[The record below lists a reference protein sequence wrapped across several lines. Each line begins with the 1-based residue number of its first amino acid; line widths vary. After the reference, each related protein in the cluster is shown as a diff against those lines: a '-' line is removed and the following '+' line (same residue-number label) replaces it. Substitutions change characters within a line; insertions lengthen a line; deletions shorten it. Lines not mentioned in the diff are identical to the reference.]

1 MNKFTIRQLEYLVAV
16 GQYGNLTE
24 AAHHLRVSQ
33 PAITS
38 AIAHLEGVLGQ
49 QLFHRHRGSG
59 VSPTAAGHRA
69 LAEARNILT
78 LVDDFPGALN
88 VEAEEM
94 SGTVLLSCFE
104 PLACYQL
111 PAMLGAMAAEFP
123 NIRIEFSLQTQ
134 SRIHEG
140 LQTGEFELGFS
151 YDTGFWKD
159 LKKVVLYHVTPYA
172 LLPAN
177 HRLARQEA
185 VSIADLVREPFVLV
199 DLPESREYQLSLMRS
214 FGAEPQVRY
223 YCSNLEVIRGLV
235 ANGLGVSLSVTRPVG
250 DRCYDGSRLAYR
262 PLAEDVPMQAVVL
275 AYSKGVRLTR
285 AAKLVLEGIRRYFHS
300 QTERTS
306 PDVQVPL
313 PV

>member
-16 GQYGNLTE
+16 GQYSNLTE
-24 AAHHLRVSQ
+24 AARHLRVSQ

-38 AIAHLEGVLGQ
+38 AIAHLEGIFGQ
-49 QLFHRHRGSG
+49 QLFDRHRGSG

-69 LAEARNILT
+69 LVEARNILT

-88 VEAEEM
+88 IEAKEI
-94 SGTVLLSCFE
+94 SGTVSMACFE

-111 PAMLGAMAAEFP
+111 PAIMGAMAAEFP
-123 NIRIEFSLQTQ
+123 DVRIEFSLQTQ

-151 YDTGFWKD
+151 YDSGFWED

-177 HRLARQEA
+177 HRLAAHEV
-185 VSIADLVREPFVLV
+185 VSLQDLVREPFVLV

-250 DRCYDGSRLAYR
+250 DRCYDGHQLAYR
-262 PLAEDVPMQAVVL
+262 PLAEAVPKQAVVL
-275 AYSKGVRLTR
+275 AHSKGIRLTR
-285 AAKLVLEGIRRYFHS
+285 AASIVLAGIRSYFLA
-300 QTERTS
+300 QTAGDART
-306 PDVQVPL
+306 VPQSA
-313 PV
+313 